1 MGDRLGIHGVVDILL
16 NFSNFSSVSTWMGY
30 HANTVIFLFLCT
42 RGPSLILNK
51 GMAMVKTRNHRYT
64 PLEEVIQAFLAW
76 SNRQPASTVPGS

>member
-1 MGDRLGIHGVVDILL
+1 LL

-51 GMAMVKTRNHRYT
+51 GMAMARPNTIDTHLWKK
-64 PLEEVIQAFLAW
+64 
-76 SNRQPASTVPGS
+76 